1 MTVERNTIT
10 EVCAPGEYRRCSA
23 ATRERRLQSGIL
35 FTLAFIH
42 VERLRPIG
50 EIHVRIPKKME
61 EMSDSTIQ
69 ENRLPH
75 LTTSLID

>member
-1 MTVERNTIT
+1 MIT

-42 VERLRPIG
+42 VERLWSIDG
-50 EIHVRIPKKME
+50 IHVRIPEKME
-61 EMSDSTIQ
+61 EISDSTIRK
-69 ENRLPH
+69 NRLSH
-75 LTTSLID
+75 LTTRLID